1 MTTRHLKESYTSI
14 SSSVAVQCTHYVFL
28 CCQYTVNE
36 QLQLHVNC
44 LKLFMEM
51 KLYLAQDFSGWSGDK
66 MVTEVQKSCA
76 CKSKGSKQ

>member
-1 MTTRHLKESYTSI
+1 MFSCKYSFVQISILPSFFLHVMTTRHLKESYTSI

-51 KLYLAQDFSGWSGDK
+51 KLYLAQDFSG
-66 MVTEVQKSCA
+66 
-76 CKSKGSKQ
+76 